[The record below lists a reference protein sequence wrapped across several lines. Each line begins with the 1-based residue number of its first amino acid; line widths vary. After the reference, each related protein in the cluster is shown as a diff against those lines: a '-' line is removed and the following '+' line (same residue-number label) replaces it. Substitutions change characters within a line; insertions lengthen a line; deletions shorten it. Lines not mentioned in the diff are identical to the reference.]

1 MFNDDTVTEY
11 IYHLNVQTPRLVP
24 LSLYL
29 VPVGV
34 HWLFIS
40 TYSGPV
46 FTVWVWVSFNTVH
59 DNVFLLDHNE
69 EDVMI

>member
-29 VPVGV
+29 VPVWL

-46 FTVWVWVSFNTVH
+46 FTVWVSFNTVH